1 MSLPL
6 IVDKP
11 LVCGRGLP
19 GRLSSHC
26 SSIQHGRPTPSHR
39 PALTL
44 ARCSASADFASLRVL
59 GAPTASRPP
68 LLTSSLVALPASL
81 GSSYRPAL
89 RWPGIPGLRSAS
101 RCPRPF
107 TPSGLRRQRPVS
119 RHRRA
124 AFVRPRRRRPSVPA
138 LRTALAFGGAVFRRC
153 GRPLG
158 VCSRLQPLRG
168 LQRPAVGTGM
178 HFYVS
183 HRPSI
188 QHGRST
194 ALASS
199 LVALPASLGLLRPVS
214 ATGGGLRAPLRF
226 ACAVFRACAL
236 RVLATSAL
244 RAFTFLQAFALLK
257 MPEMTYTPSF
267 LI

>member
-1 MSLPL
+1 MQGELSAKLTL

-11 LVCGRGLP
+11 LVCQRI
-19 GRLSSHC
+19 C
-26 SSIQHGRPTPSHR
+26 
-39 PALTL
+39 
-44 ARCSASADFASLRVL
+44 
-59 GAPTASRPP
+59 PTA
-68 LLTSSLVALPASL
+68 
-81 GSSYRPAL
+81 
-89 RWPGIPGLRSAS
+89 
-101 RCPRPF
+101 C
-107 TPSGLRRQRPVS
+107 
-119 RHRRA
+119 
-124 AFVRPRRRRPSVPA
+124 
-138 LRTALAFGGAVFRRC
+138 LRTVSPTAAQCSGAAHC
-153 GRPLG
+153 

-257 MPEMTYTPSF
+257 MPEMTYMPSF
-267 LI
+267 LIRASFFRDFVNTLWAVKKPKVFSQPPDH

>member
-1 MSLPL
+1 MLFPGNGHVPL

-11 LVCGRGLP
+11 LVCQRI
-19 GRLSSHC
+19 C
-26 SSIQHGRPTPSHR
+26 
-39 PALTL
+39 
-44 ARCSASADFASLRVL
+44 
-59 GAPTASRPP
+59 PTA
-68 LLTSSLVALPASL
+68 
-81 GSSYRPAL
+81 
-89 RWPGIPGLRSAS
+89 
-101 RCPRPF
+101 C
-107 TPSGLRRQRPVS
+107 
-119 RHRRA
+119 
-124 AFVRPRRRRPSVPA
+124 
-138 LRTALAFGGAVFRRC
+138 LRTVSPTAAQCSGAAHC
-153 GRPLG
+153 

-168 LQRPAVGTGM
+168 LQRPAVGAGM

-257 MPEMTYTPSF
+257 MPEMTYMPSF
-267 LI
+267 LIRASFFRDFVNTLRGRPARGGPSDH

>member
-1 MSLPL
+1 M
-6 IVDKP
+6 
-11 LVCGRGLP
+11 R
-19 GRLSSHC
+19 
-26 SSIQHGRPTPSHR
+26 TP
-39 PALTL
+39 
-44 ARCSASADFASLRVL
+44 FGRVL
-59 GAPTASRPP
+59 AP
-68 LLTSSLVALPASL
+68 PA
-81 GSSYRPAL
+81 AL
-89 RWPGIPGLRSAS
+89 R
-101 RCPRPF
+101 
-107 TPSGLRRQRPVS
+107 PSIA
-119 RHRRA
+119 H
-124 AFVRPRRRRPSVPA
+124 
-138 LRTALAFGGAVFRRC
+138 C
-153 GRPLG
+153 

-168 LQRPAVGTGM
+168 LQRPATGTGM

-244 RAFTFLQAFALLK
+244 RAFTFLQAFALQKMPEMTYTPQFAMVVLLRLRACSTPLFIGLTTACFAHCARPSCAPQK

>member
-1 MSLPL
+1 MNFHYGRGKSPSPL
-6 IVDKP
+6 AARPILRKRKPRDVSRGQIVDKP
-11 LVCGRGLP
+11 SVCQRI
-19 GRLSSHC
+19 C
-26 SSIQHGRPTPSHR
+26 
-39 PALTL
+39 
-44 ARCSASADFASLRVL
+44 
-59 GAPTASRPP
+59 PTA
-68 LLTSSLVALPASL
+68 
-81 GSSYRPAL
+81 
-89 RWPGIPGLRSAS
+89 
-101 RCPRPF
+101 C
-107 TPSGLRRQRPVS
+107 
-119 RHRRA
+119 
-124 AFVRPRRRRPSVPA
+124 
-138 LRTALAFGGAVFRRC
+138 LRTVSPTAAQCSGAAHC
-153 GRPLG
+153 

-168 LQRPAVGTGM
+168 LQRPATGTGM

-257 MPEMTYTPSF
+257 MPEMTYMPSF
-267 LI
+267 LIRASFFRDFGNTLWAVKKPKVFSQPPDH

>member
-1 MSLPL
+1 MTAFPFWFFCFLKNNL
-6 IVDKP
+6 TLDKP
-11 LVCGRGLP
+11 LVCQRI
-19 GRLSSHC
+19 C
-26 SSIQHGRPTPSHR
+26 
-39 PALTL
+39 
-44 ARCSASADFASLRVL
+44 
-59 GAPTASRPP
+59 PTACKSDD
-68 LLTSSLVALPASL
+68 L
-81 GSSYRPAL
+81 
-89 RWPGIPGLRSAS
+89 
-101 RCPRPF
+101 
-107 TPSGLRRQRPVS
+107 
-119 RHRRA
+119 
-124 AFVRPRRRRPSVPA
+124 
-138 LRTALAFGGAVFRRC
+138 
-153 GRPLG
+153 
-158 VCSRLQPLRG
+158 
-168 LQRPAVGTGM
+168 RPAVGTGM

-257 MPEMTYTPSF
+257 MPEMTYMPSF
-267 LI
+267 LIRASFFRDFVNTLSVSKKSF